1 MKPMEEKQEKLTVSQ
16 VIRRWNLRVV
26 AVVTASLLVM
36 SGICAWAVV
45 DAQSSQ
51 HPEQNLVAAQEP
63 QEDTTSSQTQE
74 SSLATPAE
82 EESAEASEFTW
93 NEEEIEP
100 KTLYVTETVR
110 LRSTPDFDDE
120 TNTIKCLDAG
130 TAVTVIATTDLGY
143 YKCDETMW
151 FGYLSMDYLT
161 DDAPAFSWT
170 EVPGTA
176 VKVATDTVNKR
187 SEPRTSAEVV
197 GQVENG
203 EEVNVVASAEN
214 FYKLEDGSWV
224 YAPYFTDP
232 VAEAPAAQ
240 SSTSSAASSSS
251 GSATQT
257 TQSSGSTAPSPSA
270 PVVNDGTPQGI
281 LNSAPLNPRSTGYAA
296 TDAKIQEIFN
306 QIFTSGMTTYDKVKA
321 CYDYIITHTS
331 YARGAYVSSAG
342 FGSPSEGNND
352 AYIAWGAL
360 SCLTLGKGSCNTY
373 SCAFI
378 AMMKMIG
385 LDAAYVSGST
395 HASGGGYVGHNWVEV
410 YIGGQTYVFDPQVED
425 NISGGGT
432 YQRFCKTYAQ
442 VSGKYVK

>member
-1 MKPMEEKQEKLTVSQ
+1 MKPMKEKQEKLTVVQ
-16 VIRRWNLRVV
+16 TIRRWNLRVV

-36 SGICAWAVV
+36 SGICVWAVV

-51 HPEQNLVAAQEP
+51 QPDSNYVAAQTPE
-63 QEDTTSSQTQE
+63 ETTSSQTQE
-74 SSLATPAE
+74 QDALAVPAAE
-82 EESAEASEFTW
+82 ETEATGEFTW
-93 NEEEIEP
+93 TEEEIEP

-110 LRSTPDFDDE
+110 LRSTPNFDDE

-161 DDAPAFSWT
+161 EDAPAFSWT

-187 SEPRTSAEVV
+187 SEPRTSAAVV

-203 EEVNVVASAEN
+203 EQVNVVASAEN

-232 VAEAPAAQ
+232 VAAAPASQ
-240 SSTSSAASSSS
+240 SSTSSVSSTSS
-251 GSATQT
+251 AGSS
-257 TQSSGSTAPSPSA
+257 QSSTPAAPSSSA
-270 PVVNDGTPQGI
+270 PVVNDGTVQGV
-281 LNSAPLNPRSTGYAA
+281 LNSAPLNPRSTGYAS

-306 QIFTSGMTTYDKVKA
+306 QIFTSGMSTYDKVKA
-321 CYDYIITHTS
+321 CYDYIIYNTS

-342 FGSPSEGNND
+342 FGNPSEGNND

-442 VSGKYVK
+442 VSGKYIK

>member
-1 MKPMEEKQEKLTVSQ
+1 MDHKQEKVTVAK
-16 VIRRWNLRVV
+16 VIHRWNLRVV
-26 AVVTASLLVM
+26 SAVTASLLVAA
-36 SGICAWAVV
+36 GICAWAVV

-51 HPEQNLVAAQEP
+51 QPDQTYVAAQTPE
-63 QEDTTSSQTQE
+63 EETSSQTQQQEVVEPAETE
-74 SSLATPAE
+74 SSGV
-82 EESAEASEFTW
+82 FTW
-93 NEEEIEP
+93 TEEEIEA

-110 LRSTPDFDDE
+110 LRSTPNFEDD

-161 DDAPAFSWT
+161 EDAPAFSWT

-203 EEVNVVASAEN
+203 QRVNVVASAEN

-232 VAEAPAAQ
+232 VSTATSSQ
-240 SSTSSAASSSS
+240 SSSTSSATSSS
-251 GSATQT
+251 TQT
-257 TQSSGSTAPSPSA
+257 STPSYSA
-270 PVVNDGTPQGI
+270 PVVNDGTVQGI

-306 QIFTSGMTTYDKVKA
+306 QIFTSGMSTYDKVKA
-321 CYDYIITHTS
+321 CYDYIIYNTS

-442 VSGKYVK
+442 VSGKYIK

>member
-1 MKPMEEKQEKLTVSQ
+1 MKPMKEKQEKLTVVQ
-16 VIRRWNLRVV
+16 TIRRWNLRVV

-36 SGICAWAVV
+36 SGICVWAVV

-51 HPEQNLVAAQEP
+51 QPESNYVAAQTPE
-63 QEDTTSSQTQE
+63 ETTSSQTQE
-74 SSLATPAE
+74 QDALAVPAAE
-82 EESAEASEFTW
+82 ETEATGEFTW
-93 NEEEIEP
+93 TEEEIEP

-110 LRSTPDFDDE
+110 LRSTPNFDDE

-161 DDAPAFSWT
+161 EDAPAFSWT

-187 SEPRTSAEVV
+187 SEPRTSAAVV

-203 EEVNVVASAEN
+203 EQVNVVASAEN

-232 VAEAPAAQ
+232 VAAAPASQ
-240 SSTSSAASSSS
+240 SSTSSASSTSS
-251 GSATQT
+251 VGSS
-257 TQSSGSTAPSPSA
+257 QSSTPAAPSSSA
-270 PVVNDGTPQGI
+270 PVVNDGTVQGI
-281 LNSAPLNPRSTGYAA
+281 LNSAPLNPRSTGYAS

-306 QIFTSGMTTYDKVKA
+306 QIFTSGMSTYDKVKA
-321 CYDYIITHTS
+321 CYDYIIYNTS

-342 FGSPSEGNND
+342 FGNPSEGNND

-442 VSGKYVK
+442 VSGKYIK

>member
-1 MKPMEEKQEKLTVSQ
+1 MKPMKEKQEKLTVVQ
-16 VIRRWNLRVV
+16 TIRRWNLRVV

-36 SGICAWAVV
+36 SGICVWAVV

-51 HPEQNLVAAQEP
+51 QPESNYVAAQTPE
-63 QEDTTSSQTQE
+63 ETTSSQTQE
-74 SSLATPAE
+74 QDALAVPAAE
-82 EESAEASEFTW
+82 ETEATGEFTW
-93 NEEEIEP
+93 TEEEIEP

-110 LRSTPDFDDE
+110 LRSTPNFDDE

-161 DDAPAFSWT
+161 EDAPAFSWT

-187 SEPRTSAEVV
+187 SEPRTSAAVV

-203 EEVNVVASAEN
+203 EQVNVVASAEN

-232 VAEAPAAQ
+232 VAAAPASQ
-240 SSTSSAASSSS
+240 SSTSSVSSTSS
-251 GSATQT
+251 AGSS
-257 TQSSGSTAPSPSA
+257 QSSTPAAPSSSA
-270 PVVNDGTPQGI
+270 PVVNDGTVQGI
-281 LNSAPLNPRSTGYAA
+281 LNSALLNPRSTGYAS

-306 QIFTSGMTTYDKVKA
+306 QIFTSGMSTYDKVKA
-321 CYDYIITHTS
+321 CYDYIIYNTS

-342 FGSPSEGNND
+342 FGNPSEGNND

-442 VSGKYVK
+442 VSGKYIK

>member
-1 MKPMEEKQEKLTVSQ
+1 MKPMKEKQEKLTVVQ
-16 VIRRWNLRVV
+16 TIRRWNLRVV

-36 SGICAWAVV
+36 SGICVWAVV

-51 HPEQNLVAAQEP
+51 QPESNYVAAQTPE
-63 QEDTTSSQTQE
+63 ETTSSQTQE
-74 SSLATPAE
+74 QDALAVPAAE
-82 EESAEASEFTW
+82 ETEATGEFTW
-93 NEEEIEP
+93 TEEEIEP

-110 LRSTPDFDDE
+110 LRSTPNFDDE

-161 DDAPAFSWT
+161 EDAPAFSWT

-187 SEPRTSAEVV
+187 SEPRTSAAVV

-203 EEVNVVASAEN
+203 EQVNVVASAEN

-232 VAEAPAAQ
+232 VAAAPASQ
-240 SSTSSAASSSS
+240 SSTSSTSSTSS
-251 GSATQT
+251 AGSS
-257 TQSSGSTAPSPSA
+257 QSSTPAAPSSSA
-270 PVVNDGTPQGI
+270 PVVNDGTVQGI
-281 LNSAPLNPRSTGYAA
+281 LNSAPLNPRSTGYAS

-306 QIFTSGMTTYDKVKA
+306 QIFTSGMSTYDKVKA
-321 CYDYIITHTS
+321 CYDYIIYNTS

-342 FGSPSEGNND
+342 FGNPSEGNND

-442 VSGKYVK
+442 VSGKYIK

>member
-1 MKPMEEKQEKLTVSQ
+1 MKPMKEKQEKLTVVQ
-16 VIRRWNLRVV
+16 TIRRWNLRVV

-36 SGICAWAVV
+36 SGICVWAVV

-51 HPEQNLVAAQEP
+51 QPESNYVAAQTPE
-63 QEDTTSSQTQE
+63 ETTSSQTQE
-74 SSLATPAE
+74 QDALAVPAAE
-82 EESAEASEFTW
+82 ETEATGEFTW
-93 NEEEIEP
+93 TEEEIEP

-110 LRSTPDFDDE
+110 LRSTPNFDDE

-161 DDAPAFSWT
+161 EDAPAFSWT

-187 SEPRTSAEVV
+187 SEPRTSAAVV

-203 EEVNVVASAEN
+203 EQVNVVASAEN

-232 VAEAPAAQ
+232 VAAAPASQ
-240 SSTSSAASSSS
+240 SSTSSASSTSPAGSS
-251 GSATQT
+251 
-257 TQSSGSTAPSPSA
+257 QSSTPAAPSSSA
-270 PVVNDGTPQGI
+270 PVVNDGTVQGI
-281 LNSAPLNPRSTGYAA
+281 LNSAPLNPRSTGYAS

-306 QIFTSGMTTYDKVKA
+306 QIFTSGMSTYDKVKA
-321 CYDYIITHTS
+321 CYDYIIYNTS

-342 FGSPSEGNND
+342 FGNPSEGNND

-442 VSGKYVK
+442 VSGKYIK

>member
-1 MKPMEEKQEKLTVSQ
+1 MKPMKEKQEKLTVVQ
-16 VIRRWNLRVV
+16 TIRRWNLRVV

-36 SGICAWAVV
+36 SGICVWAVV

-51 HPEQNLVAAQEP
+51 QPESNYVAAQTPE
-63 QEDTTSSQTQE
+63 ETTSSQAQE
-74 SSLATPAE
+74 QDALAVPAAE
-82 EESAEASEFTW
+82 ETEATGEFTW
-93 NEEEIEP
+93 TEEEIEP

-110 LRSTPDFDDE
+110 LRSTPNFDDE

-161 DDAPAFSWT
+161 EDAPAFSWT

-187 SEPRTSAEVV
+187 SEPRTSAAVV

-203 EEVNVVASAEN
+203 EQVNVVASAEN

-232 VAEAPAAQ
+232 VAAAPASQ
-240 SSTSSAASSSS
+240 SSTSSVSSTSS
-251 GSATQT
+251 AGSS
-257 TQSSGSTAPSPSA
+257 QSSTPAAPSSSA
-270 PVVNDGTPQGI
+270 PVVNDGTVQGV
-281 LNSAPLNPRSTGYAA
+281 LNSAPLNPRSTGYAS

-306 QIFTSGMTTYDKVKA
+306 QIFTSGMSTYDKVKA
-321 CYDYIITHTS
+321 CYDYIIYNTS

-342 FGSPSEGNND
+342 FGNPSEGNND

-442 VSGKYVK
+442 VSGKYIK

>member
-1 MKPMEEKQEKLTVSQ
+1 MDEKQEKFTVSQ

-51 HPEQNLVAAQEP
+51 QQQPAHVAAEGM
-63 QEDTTSSQTQE
+63 EETTSSQTE
-74 SSLATPAE
+74 ENVVTPAE
-82 EESAEASEFTW
+82 EDSQQTGEFAW
-93 NEEEIEP
+93 EEEEIEP

-143 YKCDETMW
+143 YKCDENMW

-161 DDAPAFSWT
+161 EEEPEFSWT

-197 GQVENG
+197 GQVESG
-203 EEVNVVASAEN
+203 QRVNVVASAEN

-232 VAEAPAAQ
+232 VTTTATSTGSSQSSSSA
-240 SSTSSAASSSS
+240 SSTSSSTQAS
-251 GSATQT
+251 T
-257 TQSSGSTAPSPSA
+257 PSYTA
-270 PVVNDGTPQGI
+270 PVVNDGTVQGI

-306 QIFTSGMTTYDKVKA
+306 QIFTPGMTTYDKVKA
-321 CYDYIITHTS
+321 CYDYIIYNTS

-342 FGSPSEGNND
+342 FGNPSEGNND

-385 LDAAYVSGST
+385 LDSAYVSGST
-395 HASGGGYVGHNWVEV
+395 HASGGGYTGHNWVEV

-442 VSGKYVK
+442 VPGKYVK

>member
-1 MKPMEEKQEKLTVSQ
+1 MNQNQEKLTAAKL
-16 VIRRWNLRVV
+16 IRRWNLRVV
-26 AVVTASLLVM
+26 SVVTASLLVAG
-36 SGICAWAVV
+36 GICAWAVV

-51 HPEQNLVAAQEP
+51 QPQQTLVAAQEP
-63 QEDTTSSQTQE
+63 EETPSSQLSQQVEETAE
-74 SSLATPAE
+74 PEDNASSGDFSWT
-82 EESAEASEFTW
+82 
-93 NEEEIEP
+93 EEEITP
-100 KTLYVTETVR
+100 QTLYVTETVR
-110 LRSTPDFDDE
+110 LRSTPNFEDE

-197 GQVENG
+197 GQVQNG
-203 EEVNVVASAEN
+203 EKVNVVASAEN

-232 VAEAPAAQ
+232 VTTTTSTSQ
-240 SSTSSAASSSS
+240 SSTSSTTSSSS
-251 GSATQT
+251 SQSTVVIPPT
-257 TQSSGSTAPSPSA
+257 T
-270 PVVNDGTPQGI
+270 VVNDGTVQGI
-281 LNSAPLNPRSTGYAA
+281 LNSAPLSPRSTGYAS

-306 QIFTSGMTTYDKVKA
+306 QIFTPGMSTYDKVRA
-321 CYDYIITHTS
+321 CYDYIIYNTT

-378 AMMKMIG
+378 AMVRTLG

-442 VSGKYVK
+442 VSGKYIK

>member
-1 MKPMEEKQEKLTVSQ
+1 MKPMKEKQEKLTVVQ
-16 VIRRWNLRVV
+16 TIRRWNLRVV

-36 SGICAWAVV
+36 SGICVWAVV

-51 HPEQNLVAAQEP
+51 QPESNYVAAQTPE
-63 QEDTTSSQTQE
+63 ETTSSQTQE
-74 SSLATPAE
+74 QDALAVPAAE
-82 EESAEASEFTW
+82 ETEATGEFTW
-93 NEEEIEP
+93 TEEEIEP

-110 LRSTPDFDDE
+110 LRSTPNFDDE

-161 DDAPAFSWT
+161 EDAPAFSWT

-187 SEPRTSAEVV
+187 SEPRTSAAVV

-203 EEVNVVASAEN
+203 EQVNVVASAEN

-232 VAEAPAAQ
+232 VAAAPASQ
-240 SSTSSAASSSS
+240 SSTSSVSSTSS
-251 GSATQT
+251 AGSS
-257 TQSSGSTAPSPSA
+257 QSSTPAAPSSSA
-270 PVVNDGTPQGI
+270 PVVNDGTVQGI
-281 LNSAPLNPRSTGYAA
+281 LNSAPLNPRSTGYAS

-306 QIFTSGMTTYDKVKA
+306 QIFTSGMSTYDKVKA
-321 CYDYIITHTS
+321 CYDYIIYNTS

-342 FGSPSEGNND
+342 FGNPSEGNND

-442 VSGKYVK
+442 VSGKYIK

>member
-1 MKPMEEKQEKLTVSQ
+1 MKPMKEKQEKLTVVQ
-16 VIRRWNLRVV
+16 TIRRWNLRVV

-36 SGICAWAVV
+36 SGICVWAVV

-51 HPEQNLVAAQEP
+51 QPESNYVAAQTPE
-63 QEDTTSSQTQE
+63 ETTSSQTQE
-74 SSLATPAE
+74 QDALAVPAAE
-82 EESAEASEFTW
+82 ETEATGEFTW
-93 NEEEIEP
+93 TEEEIEP

-110 LRSTPDFDDE
+110 LRSTPNFDDE

-161 DDAPAFSWT
+161 EDAPAFSWT

-187 SEPRTSAEVV
+187 SEPRTSAAVV

-203 EEVNVVASAEN
+203 EQVNVVASAEN

-232 VAEAPAAQ
+232 VAAAPASQ
-240 SSTSSAASSSS
+240 SSTSSTSSTSSASSS
-251 GSATQT
+251 
-257 TQSSGSTAPSPSA
+257 QSSTPAAPSSSA
-270 PVVNDGTPQGI
+270 PVVNDGTVQGI
-281 LNSAPLNPRSTGYAA
+281 LNSAPLNPRSTGYAS

-306 QIFTSGMTTYDKVKA
+306 QIFTSGMSTYDKVKA
-321 CYDYIITHTS
+321 CYDYIIYNTS

-342 FGSPSEGNND
+342 FGNPSEGNND

-442 VSGKYVK
+442 VSGKYIK

>member
-1 MKPMEEKQEKLTVSQ
+1 MKPMKEKQEKLTVVQ
-16 VIRRWNLRVV
+16 TIRRWNLRVV

-36 SGICAWAVV
+36 SGICVWAVV

-51 HPEQNLVAAQEP
+51 QPESNYVAAQTPE
-63 QEDTTSSQTQE
+63 ETTSSQTQE
-74 SSLATPAE
+74 QDALAVPAAE
-82 EESAEASEFTW
+82 ETEATGEFTW
-93 NEEEIEP
+93 TEEEIEP

-110 LRSTPDFDDE
+110 LRSTPNFDDE

-161 DDAPAFSWT
+161 EDAPAFSWT

-187 SEPRTSAEVV
+187 SEPRTSAAVV

-203 EEVNVVASAEN
+203 EQVNVVASAEN

-232 VAEAPAAQ
+232 VAAAPASQ
-240 SSTSSAASSSS
+240 SSTSSVSSTSS
-251 GSATQT
+251 AGSS
-257 TQSSGSTAPSPSA
+257 QSSTPAAPSSSA
-270 PVVNDGTPQGI
+270 PVVNDGTVQGV
-281 LNSAPLNPRSTGYAA
+281 LNSAPLNPRSTGYAS

-306 QIFTSGMTTYDKVKA
+306 QIFTSGMSTYDKVKA
-321 CYDYIITHTS
+321 CYDYIIYNTS

-342 FGSPSEGNND
+342 FGNPSEGNND

-442 VSGKYVK
+442 VSGKYIK